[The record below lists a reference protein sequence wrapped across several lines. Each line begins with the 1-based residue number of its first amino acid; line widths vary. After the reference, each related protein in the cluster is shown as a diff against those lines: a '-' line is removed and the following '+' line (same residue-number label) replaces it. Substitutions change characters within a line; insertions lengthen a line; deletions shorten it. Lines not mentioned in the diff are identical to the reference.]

1 MNQILIRLD
10 KEMGA
15 KVAAHMKSK
24 RWKGQAFGMAMLDAY
39 FDDAPRAPEQP
50 AVQSITITPPKKQ
63 KAAVPVEDIIAAYHT
78 YCPDLPQ
85 TRKAGPTLIKQIT
98 ARYNEDKDHQSGDWW
113 RQYFTDISESDFLC
127 GRASDFRASLIW
139 LTKPANMEKVL
150 GGQYINHQAA
160 GVTRAPAQHSQV
172 TQQNISNMTSWL
184 EKKNAEE

>member
-10 KEMGA
+10 SEMGA
-15 KVAAHMKSK
+15 KVAAHMKEK

-39 FDDAPRAPEQP
+39 FDDSARGPEQT
-50 AVQSITITPPKKQ
+50 ITITPPKKQ
-63 KAAVPVEDIIAAYHT
+63 KAAVPIEDIVGLYHT

-85 TRKAGPTLIKQIT
+85 TRKAGATLIKQIT
-98 ARYNEDKDHQSGDWW
+98 ARYNEDKEHQSADWW
-113 RQYFTDISESDFLC
+113 LQYFSDIAKSDFLC

-160 GVTRAPAQHSQV
+160 GVTRAPQQHSQV
-172 TQQNISNMTSWL
+172 TKQNISNMTSWL
-184 EKKNAEE
+184 ESKNAEE